1 MSLGGMYKVQLSWL
15 ILTLAITLLGCPAIS
30 VPCGFTKAGLPVGL
44 QIVAPWR

>member
-1 MSLGGMYKVQLSWL
+1 MYKVQLSWL
-15 ILTLAITLLGCPAIS
+15 IITFAITLLGCSVIS